1 MDVEHRCSSAFALP
15 LSKGVCERGI
25 AAAARCDLITIESLD
40 KHPER
45 PEIHLKFEPC

>member
-1 MDVEHRCSSAFALP
+1 MEYRCSSAFALP
-15 LSKGVCERGI
+15 LSEVFVREVSPLQLD
-25 AAAARCDLITIESLD
+25 AIESLD